1 MLLVIGFVMGVATGL
16 FVYPA
21 LNLMVARREH
31 KRASRAAAALGDVRR
46 TVVFPSG
53 THPRHLTA
61 RSRPQRRGAT

>member
-21 LNLMVARREH
+21 LSLVVARREH
-31 KRASRAAAALGDVRR
+31 EGASRAADAFGDDRR

-53 THPRHLTA
+53 THTRHPTA